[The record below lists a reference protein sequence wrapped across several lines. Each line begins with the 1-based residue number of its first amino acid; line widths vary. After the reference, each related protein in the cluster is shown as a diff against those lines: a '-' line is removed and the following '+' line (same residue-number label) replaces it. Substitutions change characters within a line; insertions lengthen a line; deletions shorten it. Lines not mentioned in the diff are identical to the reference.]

1 MSANLGIKLFRINPH
16 NICKYLATIALK
28 YLTASQIDVC
38 RNYNIIKTE

>member
-1 MSANLGIKLFRINPH
+1 MSANLGLKLFRIDPH
-16 NICKYLATIALK
+16 NICKYLVTSTLK